1 METNPKFLKFSE
13 SPSANPDTAQE
24 LYAGLFSA
32 TVPSLPQHV
41 LDEED
46 VKRLYPAGEDIAHER
61 LVAFVQNKVKRYD
74 TSRDCL
80 QEQDHQSLSPYIVS
94 GVLSS
99 RQCVAAARAVNN
111 NKIIVGSNGV
121 KAWIKELVWRVWV
134 TAFRVAYVQVASAK

>member
-13 SPSANPDTAQE
+13 SPSANPETAQQ

-32 TVPSLPQHV
+32 TIPILPQHT

-46 VKRLYPAGEDIAHER
+46 IERLYPAGEDIAHRR
-61 LVAFVQNKVKRYD
+61 LDVFVQEKVKCYD
-74 TSRDCL
+74 ITRDCL
-80 QEQDHQSLSPYIVS
+80 HEQDHQSLSPYIVS
-94 GVLSS
+94 GVLSP

-121 KAWIKELVWRVWV
+121 KAWIKELVWRVRNTTV
-134 TAFRVAYVQVASAK
+134 T

>member
-13 SPSANPDTAQE
+13 SPSANPDTAQQ

-32 TVPSLPQHV
+32 TIPTLPQHT
-41 LDEED
+41 LDED
-46 VKRLYPAGEDIAHER
+46 VERLYPAGEDAAHKC
-61 LVAFVQNKVKRYD
+61 LDAFVQEKVKRYD
-74 TSRDCL
+74 ITRDCL

-111 NKIIVGSNGV
+111 NKILVGSNGV
-121 KAWIKELVWRVWV
+121 KAWIKELVWRVRI
-134 TAFRVAYVQVASAK
+134 TAVA

>member
-1 METNPKFLKFSE
+1 VETNPKFLKISE
-13 SPSANPDTAQE
+13 SPSANPDTAQQ

-32 TVPSLPQHV
+32 TVPSLSKHT

-46 VKRLYPAGEDIAHER
+46 VEELYPAGEDIAHER
-61 LVAFVQNKVKRYD
+61 LAAFVQNKVKRYD
-74 TSRDCL
+74 ISRDCL

-99 RQCVAAARAVNN
+99 RHCVAAARAVNN

-121 KAWIKELVWRVWV
+121 KSWIKELIWRVRI
-134 TAFRVAYVQVASAK
+134 TALSR